1 MADRF
6 RMKRVHDDPSP
17 QDGER
22 VLVDRLWPRGV
33 SKERAALD
41 DWAKDAAP
49 SNELRKWFHEAPDE
63 RREEFADRYAAELDG
78 PDQSRKLD
86 ELRARAAKH
95 TVTLLTATK
104 DVEHSHVPIL
114 LKQLKH
120 K

>member
-1 MADRF
+1 MAGGF
-6 RMKRVHDDPSP
+6 RIKRVHDDPSP

-41 DWAKDAAP
+41 EWAKDAAP

-63 RREEFADRYAAELDG
+63 RREEFADRYADELDG
-78 PDQSRKLD
+78 PDQSKKLD

-104 DVEHSHVPIL
+104 DVEHSHVPVL
-114 LKQLKH
+114 LKQLKR